1 MSASDPAVG
10 VAKDAGGISAGD
22 PPVDAARDMP
32 AIPSTD
38 AALLGRFPFEARFAC
53 AIAEFLLYFPSTK
66 SATNVLRS
74 ARGRPCKKPR
84 AQHFAPPRAPAT
96 PTGPNQGNTRVG
108 ELIRCES
115 FAHVEHER
123 FRRRRSVLLASG
135 LDRKC

>member
-1 MSASDPAVG
+1 MSATDPAVG

-66 SATNVLRS
+66 SATNVLLQNAGVLARNLARS
-74 ARGRPCKKPR
+74 TLLRR
-84 AQHFAPPRAPAT
+84 A
-96 PTGPNQGNTRVG
+96 
-108 ELIRCES
+108 
-115 FAHVEHER
+115 
-123 FRRRRSVLLASG
+123 RRRLQLGRTKETLELANLFAASLSLMSSTEGFDVDARSCLLQG
-135 LDRKC
+135 